1 MIDVLIVTAPFT
13 YTFGPSMAPALLKS
27 CVSQQQISA
36 QAWDLSAEFNFEN
49 QSNKYYSE
57 ITAWMQQPELKISV
71 EAFEWYSKLIDSYAT
86 KIIEIFP
93 TWLAISCLTQNSQRF
108 TEDLC
113 YTVRLKSVDKIKIII
128 GGNGIDIIQFEY
140 GKKWHNLMLDSGLAD
155 CVLLG
160 EGDYAL
166 TKIIGEKM
174 LLKSSSFFKT
184 IILRFGIIYGE
195 RKSNWS
201 AVESIFN
208 NVKNKKIINI
218 GSLRTSRRFIHVKDI
233 CEGIIKSIKL
243 KKFNVINLQGAEL
256 ITLKKII
263 SISKSILKKKFL
275 VTESN
280 KKNPSVRNI
289 SSYSSNKKI
298 NFRPKISLKEGLT
311 NLNNFFNKQN
321 D

>member
-1 MIDVLIVTAPFT
+1 MNIFITGVNSFVGNALISSLKKYPLLKIYGCDLKIKKKNNNFFSVDIRNKNFFKSLPKNIDTIIHLAAISRDNDCSNDLANCYLTNVVGTLNVINAAKKLNIKKIIFASTEWVYPDILAKNLINEKLDIP
-13 YTFGPSMAPALLKS
+13 YSLLKS
-27 CVSQQQISA
+27 DYAKSKLISEIHLK
-36 QAWDLSAEFNFEN
+36 DFYE
-49 QSNKYYSE
+49 SNKYHDVS
-57 ITAWMQQPELKISV
+57 
-71 EAFEWYSKLIDSYAT
+71 
-86 KIIEIFP
+86 II
-93 TWLAISCLTQNSQRF
+93 
-108 TEDLC
+108 
-113 YTVRLKSVDKIKIII
+113 
-128 GGNGIDIIQFEY
+128 
-140 GKKWHNLMLDSGLAD
+140 
-155 CVLLG
+155 
-160 EGDYAL
+160 
-166 TKIIGEKM
+166 
-174 LLKSSSFFKT
+174 
-184 IILRFGIIYGE
+184 RFGIIYGE